1 MPVSL
6 TAHPEG
12 EANRGLDDSVEQPS
26 DEASVTEKGI
36 GGTYHRVARV
46 TTLTE
51 GQIKKCFVAGQRI
64 LLILSEDKLSAVLD
78 KCPHEGV
85 LLQYGRIRRGT
96 IICAAHAAP
105 FDLTTGIC
113 TNNLT
118 HSRLTLFPV
127 RIVEG
132 WVEVAMPDRAATQ
145 TSRALTEAV

>member
-1 MPVSL
+1 MTASL
-6 TAHPEG
+6 AAHPESKI
-12 EANRGLDDSVEQPS
+12 NRGLNDSAEQPS
-26 DEASVTEKGI
+26 DGTSATGEGI

-46 TTLTE
+46 TTLTA

-78 KCPHEGV
+78 RCPHEGL
-85 LLQYGRIRRGT
+85 LLQYGRVRRGT
-96 IICAAHAAP
+96 IICPAHAAP

-113 TNNLT
+113 ANNLT
-118 HSRLTLFPV
+118 RSRLTLFPV

-145 TSRALTEAV
+145 TSRALTEAL